1 MLTRCQG
8 EGPVAAERVWDLG
21 TEMGD
26 QLLHIL
32 GGRKCRQNM
41 KKAMREVLLSH
52 KDKSLEEE
60 FGKQFMNIE
69 LCHYNFSTKVSM
81 FHRNAR

>member
-1 MLTRCQG
+1 
-8 EGPVAAERVWDLG
+8 
-21 TEMGD
+21 
-26 QLLHIL
+26 
-32 GGRKCRQNM
+32 M